1 MKKIGVNE
9 LCPCG
14 SGKKYKK
21 CYLINSENCSIF
33 IKEKGTKMVSE
44 YQEIL
49 NEILDSLL
57 RSIQELNQ
65 LFFKTD
71 DDVEIISSRMQLI
84 GVFTIIDV
92 LGNYWYEYLGKTG
105 KPSERFDDYIN
116 KFCFINKNKEFVDR
130 KYLQN
135 ITTEDLRHLRDSIV
149 HFYGLGRN
157 SNITILSHPS
167 KNNSKEDIN
176 LSVTTLK
183 KLRKNMDFIQPF
195 ELKKI
200 IAEGAIGMINIFK
213 EDVDNIKSYEEVLI
227 VTNNIKRIQ
236 KKLREEGASFI
247 SSEMAK
253 KLNNKISL
261 SNKFNNN

>member
-1 MKKIGVNE
+1 MNIMSNKIGVNN

-14 SGKKYKK
+14 SGIKYKR
-21 CYLINSENCSIF
+21 CYLIENENCSMF
-33 IKEKGTKMVSE
+33 VEEKGAKMVNE

-71 DDVEIISSRMQLI
+71 DNVEIISSRMQLI

-116 KFCFINKNKEFVDR
+116 KFCFTDENKEFVDR

-135 ITTEDLRHLRDSIV
+135 VTTEDLRHLRDSIV

-167 KNNSKEDIN
+167 KANSQEDIDS
-176 LSVTTLK
+176 SVATLK
-183 KLRKNMDFIQPF
+183 KLRKDMNFIQPF

-200 IAEGAIGMINIFK
+200 IAEGAVDMINVFK
-213 EDVDNIKSYEEVLI
+213 NDAIKVKSNEEVLF
-227 VTNNIKRIQ
+227 VTNNIKRIH

-253 KLNNKISL
+253 KLTKNILK
-261 SNKFNNN
+261 